1 MGAITIYAIK
11 SAICL
16 ALLYLPY
23 TLLMR
28 RDTFHAFNRVLLLS
42 IVVLSLVLPLF
53 KPLSFLPQGE
63 MIPNPIESLEKNLQH
78 SLTYRVESE
87 EELTLTNN
95 TPSPNLTQGG
105 ETIRMETTIVTS
117 PSGEVERGAGEPIWP
132 TILVLIYI
140 IGVVVCIAWKAFQL
154 VRLYRYIPSNC
165 LWKDTIDGIQV
176 YAHFD
181 DVCPFSWMNTVV
193 ITDEDFKNNLS
204 VMQHERAH
212 IRLHHSWDNLFVSF
226 VEVLQWFN
234 PCIWM
239 LDYSLRE
246 VHEYE
251 ADASVLS
258 HGVTLQNYQSLLIRK
273 AMGTSSYA
281 FANGFNHSLLKKR
294 IKMMMKKKSNRW
306 SSTKALYLLP
316 VAAIAL
322 AAFATPEFTEKAN
335 AVSESGPFI
344 SSLKEDVQLSPFN
357 GEGAEEPS
365 SIEEQPIEAPV
376 NVAPEIEEIPD
387 IKPGDTITGTVV
399 DENGVPIQMVSIEEF
414 DENWKYFGATVTDIN
429 GRFSYKIR
437 DLAHFLR
444 ITTSRFES
452 LKLKATCPT
461 LNVVLKPEPGRTTPP
476 VIATGVVTDEEGKP
490 LIFATIIARDEND
503 GLVGLVQPDKNG
515 HFSLRAINPA
525 PVHTMIVNCVNHIT
539 QTINWTNEPMK
550 IVLKKDPA
558 YEEQLKNND
567 TNSTPKLDP
576 RAVEKDMSEFLKL
589 SSYDFTK
596 MTYDDQCIIQRALT
610 RMASSKISKTV
621 DGKMVI
627 DKNAKASDIN
637 IDEELFK
644 FIKDASEEGYSVPET
659 SE

>member
-1 MGAITIYAIK
+1 MGAFTIYAIK

-42 IVVLSLVLPLF
+42 IVVLSLVMPLF

-63 MIPNPIESLEKNLQH
+63 MISQPIKSLEEAINPLSIEEETDGGFSSIEVETEEVFSSLESLPVKGNQGGNLQ
-78 SLTYRVESE
+78 ESIE
-87 EELTLTNN
+87 ED
-95 TPSPNLTQGG
+95 
-105 ETIRMETTIVTS
+105 
-117 PSGEVERGAGEPIWP
+117 SGQIPWP

-193 ITDEDFKNNLS
+193 ITDEDFKNNPS

-294 IKMMMKKKSNRW
+294 IKMMMKKKS
-306 SSTKALYLLP
+306 T
-316 VAAIAL
+316 
-322 AAFATPEFTEKAN
+322 
-335 AVSESGPFI
+335 
-344 SSLKEDVQLSPFN
+344 
-357 GEGAEEPS
+357 
-365 SIEEQPIEAPV
+365 
-376 NVAPEIEEIPD
+376 
-387 IKPGDTITGTVV
+387 
-399 DENGVPIQMVSIEEF
+399 
-414 DENWKYFGATVTDIN
+414 
-429 GRFSYKIR
+429 
-437 DLAHFLR
+437 
-444 ITTSRFES
+444 
-452 LKLKATCPT
+452 
-461 LNVVLKPEPGRTTPP
+461 
-476 VIATGVVTDEEGKP
+476 
-490 LIFATIIARDEND
+490 
-503 GLVGLVQPDKNG
+503 
-515 HFSLRAINPA
+515 
-525 PVHTMIVNCVNHIT
+525 
-539 QTINWTNEPMK
+539 
-550 IVLKKDPA
+550 
-558 YEEQLKNND
+558 
-567 TNSTPKLDP
+567 
-576 RAVEKDMSEFLKL
+576 
-589 SSYDFTK
+589 
-596 MTYDDQCIIQRALT
+596 
-610 RMASSKISKTV
+610 
-621 DGKMVI
+621 
-627 DKNAKASDIN
+627 
-637 IDEELFK
+637 
-644 FIKDASEEGYSVPET
+644 
-659 SE
+659 

>member
-193 ITDEDFKNNLS
+193 ITDEDFKNNPS

-212 IRLHHSWDNLFVSF
+212 IRLRHSWDNLFVSF

-281 FANGFNHSLLKKR
+281 FANGFNHSLLKK
-294 IKMMMKKKSNRW
+294 
-306 SSTKALYLLP
+306 
-316 VAAIAL
+316 
-322 AAFATPEFTEKAN
+322 
-335 AVSESGPFI
+335 ES
-344 SSLKEDVQLSPFN
+344 K
-357 GEGAEEPS
+357 
-365 SIEEQPIEAPV
+365 
-376 NVAPEIEEIPD
+376 
-387 IKPGDTITGTVV
+387 
-399 DENGVPIQMVSIEEF
+399 
-414 DENWKYFGATVTDIN
+414 
-429 GRFSYKIR
+429 
-437 DLAHFLR
+437 
-444 ITTSRFES
+444 
-452 LKLKATCPT
+452 
-461 LNVVLKPEPGRTTPP
+461 
-476 VIATGVVTDEEGKP
+476 
-490 LIFATIIARDEND
+490 
-503 GLVGLVQPDKNG
+503 
-515 HFSLRAINPA
+515 
-525 PVHTMIVNCVNHIT
+525 
-539 QTINWTNEPMK
+539 
-550 IVLKKDPA
+550 
-558 YEEQLKNND
+558 
-567 TNSTPKLDP
+567 
-576 RAVEKDMSEFLKL
+576 
-589 SSYDFTK
+589 
-596 MTYDDQCIIQRALT
+596 
-610 RMASSKISKTV
+610 
-621 DGKMVI
+621 
-627 DKNAKASDIN
+627 
-637 IDEELFK
+637 
-644 FIKDASEEGYSVPET
+644 
-659 SE
+659 

>member
-193 ITDEDFKNNLS
+193 ITDEDFKNNPS

-322 AAFATPEFTEKAN
+322 AAFATPELTEKADTI
-335 AVSESGPFI
+335 SESDLVTSLLPPLRGEDLVPLLGKGLGRGHPLSLIPF
-344 SSLKEDVQLSPFN
+344 
-357 GEGAEEPS
+357 G
-365 SIEEQPIEAPV
+365 
-376 NVAPEIEEIPD
+376 
-387 IKPGDTITGTVV
+387 
-399 DENGVPIQMVSIEEF
+399 
-414 DENWKYFGATVTDIN
+414 
-429 GRFSYKIR
+429 
-437 DLAHFLR
+437 
-444 ITTSRFES
+444 
-452 LKLKATCPT
+452 C
-461 LNVVLKPEPGRTTPP
+461 
-476 VIATGVVTDEEGKP
+476 
-490 LIFATIIARDEND
+490 
-503 GLVGLVQPDKNG
+503 
-515 HFSLRAINPA
+515 
-525 PVHTMIVNCVNHIT
+525 
-539 QTINWTNEPMK
+539 
-550 IVLKKDPA
+550 
-558 YEEQLKNND
+558 
-567 TNSTPKLDP
+567 
-576 RAVEKDMSEFLKL
+576 
-589 SSYDFTK
+589 
-596 MTYDDQCIIQRALT
+596 
-610 RMASSKISKTV
+610 
-621 DGKMVI
+621 
-627 DKNAKASDIN
+627 
-637 IDEELFK
+637 
-644 FIKDASEEGYSVPET
+644 
-659 SE
+659 

>member
-1 MGAITIYAIK
+1 MGAFTIYAIK

-63 MIPNPIESLEKNLQH
+63 MISQPIKNLEEAINPLSIEEETDGGFSSIEVETEEVFSSLESLPVKGNQGGNLQV
-78 SLTYRVESE
+78 SIE
-87 EELTLTNN
+87 ED
-95 TPSPNLTQGG
+95 
-105 ETIRMETTIVTS
+105 
-117 PSGEVERGAGEPIWP
+117 SGQIPWP

-193 ITDEDFKNNLS
+193 ITDEDFKNNPS

>member
-42 IVVLSLVLPLF
+42 IVALSLVLPLF
-53 KPLSFLPQGE
+53 N
-63 MIPNPIESLEKNLQH
+63 IPVISNALPIEDVSITREQDEAFGLVEEGMLMTEDAYTITPTPDVEIIEKSSITLIISL
-78 SLTYRVESE
+78 
-87 EELTLTNN
+87 
-95 TPSPNLTQGG
+95 
-105 ETIRMETTIVTS
+105 I
-117 PSGEVERGAGEPIWP
+117 
-132 TILVLIYI
+132 LIYI
-140 IGVVVCIAWKAFQL
+140 IGVVVCIAWKTFQL

-193 ITDEDFKNNLS
+193 ITDEDFKNNPS

-212 IRLHHSWDNLFVSF
+212 ICLHHSWDNLFVSF

-322 AAFATPEFTEKAN
+322 AAFATPEFAEKADV
-335 AVSESGPFI
+335 VSETSLLSPLRGEDLVPSPWGRVRERSSSATQPLWVLNGNLTDWTYMIPQWIFSSNMAERNTAMDSLMVYIHQNTDIPEDAIESI
-344 SSLKEDVQLSPFN
+344 SILKE
-357 GEGAEEPS
+357 
-365 SIEEQPIEAPV
+365 PV
-376 NVAPEIEEIPD
+376 ATL
-387 IKPGDTITGTVV
+387 KWGSRGK
-399 DENGVPIQMVSIEEF
+399 NGVIEIVAAV
-414 DENWKYFGATVTDIN
+414 KN
-429 GRFSYKIR
+429 GRFPKVEIGEIIYGHLY
-437 DLAHFLR
+437 D
-444 ITTSRFES
+444 
-452 LKLKATCPT
+452 
-461 LNVVLKPEPGRTTPP
+461 NDGP
-476 VIATGVVTDEEGKP
+476 VN
-490 LIFATIIARDEND
+490 ATISEVKDDNKT
-503 GLVGLVQPDKNG
+503 VVQSVSPNEMGEFQLKV
-515 HFSLRAINPA
+515 INPDNKLLITS
-525 PVHTMIVNCVNHIT
+525 PNHQQVRQPIRRT
-539 QTINWTNEPMK
+539 FYNIQMW
-550 IVLKKDPA
+550 
-558 YEEQLKNND
+558 
-567 TNSTPKLDP
+567 KL
-576 RAVEKDMSEFLKL
+576 
-589 SSYDFTK
+589 
-596 MTYDDQCIIQRALT
+596 
-610 RMASSKISKTV
+610 
-621 DGKMVI
+621 
-627 DKNAKASDIN
+627 
-637 IDEELFK
+637 
-644 FIKDASEEGYSVPET
+644 VPIE
-659 SE
+659 S